1 MSLDQGIVLA
11 VLAAAMGL
19 FVWNRLRYDIVAGLA
34 LMACVYTGVVPAEHA
49 FEGFGHP
56 AVITVAAVLVISQAL
71 QGSGIVELF
80 LRLLSRAR
88 ATLVR
93 QLAANCGITMLMSA
107 FMNNIGALAL
117 MLPITLRDAR
127 KANRPPSQLLMP
139 LSFASLLG
147 GLVTAIGTPPNIVV
161 ATFRAERT
169 GEPFR
174 MFDFTPVGLAVA
186 LAGLAFLV
194 LASRR
199 LIVSRDA
206 SFAEPPAPAVRDR
219 AAGAPET
226 APSGTEAAGE
236 PDAVEILEGPAEGI
250 GRPKHD
256 LRVARYTTEV
266 RVPGESAL
274 VGTTVGDLELRCEN
288 EVAVMAILRRD
299 RRRLA
304 PSSLEQI
311 QGGDVLI
318 LEGESEAL
326 QPLFVD
332 PTLVEAGAE
341 EIDPATLRSPD
352 VRVIE
357 AVIMPNSA
365 LVEASARGFGI
376 HRRFGV
382 NLLALA
388 REGHAARAR
397 LKLVRFRVGDV
408 LLLQGENRAL
418 ENACTALGCLAIK
431 DRGLDI
437 VRRRG
442 ALSIPSLFAAGILA
456 AAVGLV
462 PIQIAFTTVVG
473 ALVLLRLIS
482 LRDAYRSIEWPVI
495 VLLGF
500 LIPVGEALQ
509 STGTT
514 GLIADAVLGLSDD
527 LPAWGLVALLL
538 GASMLMSDVVHNTP
552 TAVLMAPIAFALAE
566 GLGVAP
572 DAFLMAVAV
581 GAASPYLTPIGHQSN
596 TLVMGPG
603 SYAFGDYWRL
613 GLPLDA
619 VILAVAVPM
628 ICWVWL

>member
-1 MSLDQGIVLA
+1 MNHDQIAIVAILA
-11 VLAAAMGL
+11 GAMAL
-19 FVWNRLRYDIVAGLA
+19 FVWNRWRYDIVAGVA
-34 LMACVYTGVVPAEHA
+34 LMAGVYSGVVPADHA
-49 FEGFGHP
+49 FDGFGHP

-71 QGSGIVELF
+71 QGSGVAELF
-80 LRLLSRAR
+80 LRVLGRAR
-88 ATLVR
+88 GTLRR
-93 QLAANCGITMLMSA
+93 QLLANCGITMLLSA

-127 KANRPPSQLLMP
+127 KARRPASQLLMP

-147 GLVTAIGTPPNIVV
+147 GLVTLIGTPPNIVV
-161 ATFRAERT
+161 ATFRAEHA
-169 GEPFR
+169 GGAFG
-174 MFDFTPVGLAVA
+174 MFDFTPVGLVVA
-186 LAGLAFLV
+186 AAGTLFLV
-194 LASRR
+194 LFSKK

-206 SFAEPPAPAVRDR
+206 SFSNADERADEREPAVRAD
-219 AAGAPET
+219 
-226 APSGTEAAGE
+226 GE
-236 PDAVEILEGPAEGI
+236 LVLTGPAEGI
-250 GRPKHD
+250 GRPTHD
-256 LRVARYTTEV
+256 LRVARYATEI
-266 RVPGESAL
+266 RVPAESAL
-274 VGTTVGDLELRCEN
+274 VGTSVGDLEARCEN
-288 EVAVMAILRRD
+288 EVSVMAILRRD

-304 PSSLEQI
+304 PTSLELLQA
-311 QGGDVLI
+311 GDVLI

-341 EIDPATLRSPD
+341 EIDPATLKSPD

-357 AVIMPNSA
+357 AVVMPNSV
-365 LVEASARGFGI
+365 LEGASARGFGI

-388 REGHAARAR
+388 REGRATRSR

-408 LLLQGENRAL
+408 LLLQGDNQAL
-418 ENACTALGCLAIK
+418 EHACASLGCLAIK

-442 ALSIPSLFAAGILA
+442 ALAIPSLFAGGIVA
-456 AAVGLV
+456 AAAGLV
-462 PIQIAFTTVVG
+462 PIQIAFTSVVG
-473 ALVLLRLIS
+473 LLVIFRLIS

-509 STGTT
+509 ATGTT
-514 GLIADAVLGLSDD
+514 GLIASGVLGLADD
-527 LPAWGLVALLL
+527 VPTWGLVALLV
-538 GASMLMSDVVHNTP
+538 ATSMLMSDVVHNTP
-552 TAVLMAPIAFALAE
+552 TAVLMAPIALALAE
-566 GLGVAP
+566 GLGMSP

-613 GLPLDA
+613 GLPLDI

-628 ICWVWL
+628 IVLVWL

>member
-1 MSLDQGIVLA
+1 MSTDQLLIVV
-11 VLAAAMGL
+11 VLVAAMGL
-19 FVWNRLRYDIVAGLA
+19 FVWNRLRYDIVAGCA
-34 LMACVYTGVVPAEHA
+34 LMACVYTGIVPAEHA

-71 QGSGIVELF
+71 QGSGVVELF
-80 LRLLSRAR
+80 LRMLSRAR
-88 ATLVR
+88 GTLGR
-93 QLAANCGITMLMSA
+93 QLAANCGITMLLSA

-127 KANRPPSQLLMP
+127 KAKRPPSQLLMP

-169 GEPFR
+169 GESFR
-174 MFDFTPVGLAVA
+174 MFDFTPVGLVVA

-206 SFAEPPAPAVRDR
+206 SFAEPATETATETAAAPAP
-219 AAGAPET
+219 GAP
-226 APSGTEAAGE
+226 GVGE
-236 PDAVEILEGPAEGI
+236 IVEGPAEGL
-250 GRPKHD
+250 GRPASD
-256 LRVARYTTEV
+256 LRVARYATEV
-266 RVPGESAL
+266 RVPGESPL
-274 VGTTVGDLELRCEN
+274 VGTTVADLEARCEN

-304 PSSLEQI
+304 PASLEQI

-357 AVIMPNSA
+357 AVVMPNSV
-365 LVEASARGFGI
+365 LEGASARGFGI

-388 REGHAARAR
+388 REGHATRSR

-418 ENACTALGCLAIK
+418 EHACASLGCLAIK

-442 ALSIPSLFAAGILA
+442 ALAIPSLFAAGILA

-462 PIQIAFTTVVG
+462 PIQIAFTSVVG
-473 ALVLLRLIS
+473 LLVLGKLIS

-514 GLIADAVLGLSDD
+514 TLIADGVLSLADE
-527 LPAWGLVALLL
+527 LPVWGLVALLL
-538 GASMLMSDVVHNTP
+538 TCSMAMSDVVHNTP

-566 GLGVAP
+566 GLGIGP

-613 GLPLDA
+613 GLPLD
-619 VILAVAVPM
+619 VLIVAVAVPM
-628 ICWVWL
+628 IVLVWG

>member
-1 MSLDQGIVLA
+1 METDQIVLLA
-11 VLAAAMGL
+11 VLAATMAL
-19 FVWNRLRYDIVAGLA
+19 FVWNRLRYDIVAGIA

-71 QGSGIVELF
+71 QGSGVVELF
-80 LRLLSRAR
+80 LRLLARAR
-88 ATLVR
+88 GTLSR
-93 QLAANCGITMLMSA
+93 QLVANCGITMLLSA

-127 KANRPPSQLLMP
+127 KAKRPPSQLLMP

-174 MFDFTPVGLAVA
+174 MFDFTPVGLVVA

-199 LIVSRDA
+199 LIVSRDV
-206 SFAEPPAPAVRDR
+206 SFAEPEPPKRDVPKRDAPQR
-219 AAGAPET
+219 AAREPTPAEPGA
-226 APSGTEAAGE
+226 G
-236 PDAVEILEGPAEGI
+236 DILEGPAEGL
-250 GRPKHD
+250 GRPKSD
-256 LRVARYTTEV
+256 LRVARYATEV

-274 VGTTVGDLELRCEN
+274 VGTTVADLEARCEN

-304 PSSLEQI
+304 PASLEQI
-311 QGGDVLI
+311 QAGDVLI

-357 AVIMPNSA
+357 AVVMPNSV
-365 LVEASARGFGI
+365 LEGASARGFGI

-408 LLLQGENRAL
+408 LLLQGDDQAL
-418 ENACTALGCLAIK
+418 EHACSSLGCLAIK

-442 ALSIPSLFAAGILA
+442 AIAIPSLFAGGILA

-473 ALVLLRLIS
+473 LLVLGKLIS

-509 STGTT
+509 STGATD
-514 GLIADAVLGLSDD
+514 LIAGGVLALADD
-527 LPAWGLVALLL
+527 LPVWGLVALLL
-538 GASMLMSDVVHNTP
+538 ACSMAMSDVVHNTP

-566 GLGVAP
+566 GIGTSP
-572 DAFLMAVAV
+572 DALLMAVAV

-613 GLPLDA
+613 GLPLD
-619 VILAVAVPM
+619 VLIVAVAVPT
-628 ICWVWL
+628 IVLVWG

>member
-1 MSLDQGIVLA
+1 MSVDQAVVLA

-34 LMACVYTGVVPAEHA
+34 LMACVYAGVVPAEHA

-56 AVITVAAVLVISQAL
+56 AVVTVAAVLVISQAL
-71 QGSGIVELF
+71 QGSGVVELF
-80 LRLLSRAR
+80 LRVLSRAR
-88 ATLVR
+88 GTLVR
-93 QLAANCGITMLMSA
+93 QLAANCSITMLLSA

-127 KANRPPSQLLMP
+127 KAKRPPSQLLMP

-194 LASRR
+194 FASRR

-206 SFAEPPAPAVRDR
+206 SFAEPEEGGAR
-219 AAGAPET
+219 ARASAGPDGA
-226 APSGTEAAGE
+226 SGTSPTEAE
-236 PDAVEILEGPAEGI
+236 EILEGPDEGL

-256 LRVARYTTEV
+256 LRVARYVTEV
-266 RVPGESAL
+266 RVPAESAL
-274 VGTTVGDLELRCEN
+274 VGTTVGDLELRCEG

-311 QGGDVLI
+311 QAADVLI

-332 PTLVEAGAE
+332 PTLLESGAE

-352 VRVIE
+352 VRTIE
-357 AVIMPNSA
+357 AVVMPNSA
-365 LVEASARGFGI
+365 LEGASARGFGI

-442 ALSIPSLFAAGILA
+442 ALAIPSLFAGGILA
-456 AAVGLV
+456 AALGLV

-473 ALVLLRLIS
+473 LLVLFKMIS

-514 GLIADAVLGLSDD
+514 ELIAAGVLSMADS
-527 LPAWGLVALLL
+527 LPVWGLVGLLL
-538 GASMLMSDVVHNTP
+538 ITSMLMSDVVHNTP

-566 GLGVAP
+566 GLGIAP

-613 GLPLDA
+613 GLPLDL
-619 VILAVAVPM
+619 VIVSVAVPM

>member
-1 MSLDQGIVLA
+1 M
-11 VLAAAMGL
+11 
-19 FVWNRLRYDIVAGLA
+19 
-34 LMACVYTGVVPAEHA
+34 
-49 FEGFGHP
+49 
-56 AVITVAAVLVISQAL
+56 
-71 QGSGIVELF
+71 VELF
-80 LRLLSRAR
+80 LHVLGRAR
-88 ATLVR
+88 GTLVR
-93 QLAANCGITMLMSA
+93 QLAANCGITMLLSA

-127 KANRPPSQLLMP
+127 KAKRPPSQLLMP

-169 GEPFR
+169 GEPFAL
-174 MFDFTPVGLAVA
+174 FDFAPVGLAVA
-186 LAGLAFLV
+186 IAGLGFLV
-194 LASRR
+194 FVSRR

-206 SFAEPPAPAVRDR
+206 APDAPAAR
-219 AAGAPET
+219 AGA
-226 APSGTEAAGE
+226 EARADGDE
-236 PDAVEILEGPAEGI
+236 GILEGPAEGL
-250 GRPKHD
+250 GRPAHD
-256 LRVARYTTEV
+256 LRVARYVTEV
-266 RVPGESAL
+266 RVPAESAL
-274 VGTTVGDLELRCEN
+274 VGTTVGDLEQRCEH
-288 EVAVMAILRRD
+288 EVSVMAILRRD

-311 QGGDVLI
+311 QGGDALI

-332 PTLVEAGAE
+332 PTLVESGAE

-352 VRVIE
+352 VRTIE
-357 AVIMPNSA
+357 AVVMPNSV
-365 LVEASARGFGI
+365 LDGASARGFGI

-418 ENACTALGCLAIK
+418 ENACSALGCLAIK
-431 DRGLDI
+431 DRGLGI
-437 VRRRG
+437 QRRRG
-442 ALSIPSLFAAGILA
+442 ALAIPSLFAGGILA

-473 ALVLLRLIS
+473 LLVLGKLIS

-514 GLIADAVLGLSDD
+514 ALIADGVLGLSDE
-527 LPAWGLVALLL
+527 LPVWGLVALLL
-538 GASMLMSDVVHNTP
+538 GCSMLMSDVVHNTP

-566 GLGVAP
+566 GLGISP

-613 GLPLDA
+613 GLPLDL

>member
-1 MSLDQGIVLA
+1 MTTDQLA
-11 VLAAAMGL
+11 VVAILGIAMGL
-19 FVWNRLRYDIVAGLA
+19 FVWNRLRYDIVAGMA
-34 LMACVYTGVVPAEHA
+34 LMAAVYSGIVPADHA
-49 FEGFGHP
+49 FDGFGHP
-56 AVITVAAVLVISQAL
+56 AVVTVAAVLVISQAL

-80 LRLLSRAR
+80 LRVLARAR
-88 ATLVR
+88 GTVGR
-93 QLAANCGITMLMSA
+93 QLVANCGITMLLSA

-127 KANRPPSQLLMP
+127 KARRPASQLLMP

-147 GLVTAIGTPPNIVV
+147 GLMTLIGTPPNIVV

-186 LAGLAFLV
+186 LAGLGFIV
-194 LASRR
+194 LCSRR

-206 SFAEPPAPAVRDR
+206 AFPGADDAVPAVGPLVSSD
-219 AAGAPET
+219 GT
-226 APSGTEAAGE
+226 LVLSG
-236 PDAVEILEGPAEGI
+236 PQEGI

-256 LRVARYTTEV
+256 LRVARYATEV
-266 RVPGESAL
+266 RVPAESAL
-274 VGTTVGDLELRCEN
+274 VGTAVGDLEARCEN
-288 EVAVMAILRRD
+288 EVSVMAILRRD

-304 PSSLEQI
+304 PTSLELL

-332 PTLVEAGAE
+332 PTLLEAGAE
-341 EIDPATLRSPD
+341 EIDPAALKSPD

-357 AVIMPNSA
+357 AVVMPNSA
-365 LVEASARGFGI
+365 LEGASARGFGI

-388 REGHAARAR
+388 REGHATRAR

-408 LLLQGENRAL
+408 LLLQGDNQAL
-418 ENACTALGCLAIK
+418 EHACTSLGCLAIK

-442 ALSIPSLFAAGILA
+442 SLAIPSLFAAGILA

-473 ALVLLRLIS
+473 LLVLFRLIS
-482 LRDAYRSIEWPVI
+482 LRDAYRSIEWPII

-509 STGTT
+509 ATGTT
-514 GLIADAVLGLSDD
+514 TLIADGVLSLADD
-527 LPAWGLVALLL
+527 VPVWGMVSLLL
-538 GASMLMSDVVHNTP
+538 VTSMLMSDVVHNTP

-566 GLGVAP
+566 GLALPP

-613 GLPLDA
+613 GLPLDV
-619 VILAVAVPM
+619 VIVTVAVPM
-628 ICWVWL
+628 IVWVWL

>member
-1 MSLDQGIVLA
+1 MNADQIV
-11 VLAAAMGL
+11 VLVVLGATMAL
-19 FVWNRLRYDIVAGLA
+19 FVWNRLRYDTVAGIA
-34 LMACVYTGVVPAEHA
+34 LMACVYTGIVPAEHA

-71 QGSGIVELF
+71 QGCGIVELF
-80 LRLLSRAR
+80 LQVLARAR
-88 ATLVR
+88 GTLVR

-127 KANRPPSQLLMP
+127 KAKRPPSQLLMP

-174 MFDFTPVGLAVA
+174 LFDFAPVGLAVA
-186 LAGLAFLV
+186 IAGLCFLV
-194 LASRR
+194 FASRR

-206 SFAEPPAPAVRDR
+206 APAEPDVDPR
-219 AAGAPET
+219 
-226 APSGTEAAGE
+226 GE
-236 PDAVEILEGPAEGI
+236 PGAEDIVDGPAEGL
-250 GRPKHD
+250 GRPAHD
-256 LRVARYTTEV
+256 LRVARYVTEV
-266 RVPGESAL
+266 RVPVESAL
-274 VGTTVGDLELRCEN
+274 VGTTVGDLEQRCEN

-304 PSSLEQI
+304 PNSLEQI
-311 QGGDVLI
+311 QGADVLI

-326 QPLFVD
+326 QPLFID
-332 PTLVEAGAE
+332 PTLVESGAE
-341 EIDPATLRSPD
+341 EVDPATLRSPD
-352 VRVIE
+352 VRTIE
-357 AVIMPNSA
+357 AVVMPNSV
-365 LVEASARGFGI
+365 LEGASARGFGI

-418 ENACTALGCLAIK
+418 ENACSALGCLAIK

-437 VRRRG
+437 KRRRG
-442 ALSIPSLFAAGILA
+442 AFSIPSLFAGGILA
-456 AAVGLV
+456 AAIGLV

-473 ALVLLRLIS
+473 LLVLFKLIS

-514 GLIADAVLGLSDD
+514 ELIAGGVLGLADD
-527 LPAWGLVALLL
+527 LPVWGLVALLL
-538 GASMLMSDVVHNTP
+538 ASSMLMSDVVHNTP

-566 GLGVAP
+566 GLGLSP

-613 GLPLDA
+613 GLPLDL
-619 VILAVAVPM
+619 VILSVAVPM